1 MQEYELQ
8 NLSPT
13 QSGART
19 RTKPLMPLPT
29 HRSAKDWLDQSPEY
43 RRAMQH
49 VDTLLGIQTTLA
61 GIRPEL
67 RLVVVSLEDGL
78 LTLQTPNAATAAR
91 CRQSEPTLRS
101 VLLQDWPE
109 VKTIRFTPQ
118 RAADRPDRPL
128 VPRRRI
134 PPAALGRL
142 DALGDSLEDSPL
154 RDALRRLVARQ
165 RG

>member
-1 MQEYELQ
+1 
-8 NLSPT
+8 
-13 QSGART
+13 
-19 RTKPLMPLPT
+19 MPLPIQQ
-29 HRSAKDWLDQSPEY
+29 SAKDWLDQSPDY

-49 VDTLLGIQTTLA
+49 VDTLLGIQSTLA

-67 RLVVVSLEDGL
+67 RLVVVSLKDGL

-91 CRQSEPTLRS
+91 CRQSEPSIRSALLR
-101 VLLQDWPE
+101 DWPE

-118 RAADRPDRPL
+118 RTVDRPDRPL
-128 VPRRRI
+128 VPKPKRRI
-134 PPAALGRL
+134 PPAALGKL
-142 DALGDSLEDSPL
+142 DALGASLEDSPL